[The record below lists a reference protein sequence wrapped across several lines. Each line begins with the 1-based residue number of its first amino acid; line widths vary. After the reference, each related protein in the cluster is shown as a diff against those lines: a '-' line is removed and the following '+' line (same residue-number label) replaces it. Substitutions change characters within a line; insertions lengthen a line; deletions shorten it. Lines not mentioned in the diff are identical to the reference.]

1 MDEVDKRII
10 AELQNDGRISV
21 TELADRLPLSLSATS
36 ERLRRLLDSGF
47 ITGFA
52 ATVDA
57 AAVGRTIEALVDVRF
72 GPGGYAP
79 DNDFGGATLSGV
91 VDAVHLTGR
100 FDMQLRVVARDVA
113 ELDRILESL
122 KDDLQAEET
131 NTRLIL
137 RSIAG
142 FPRPIPL
149 D

>member
-1 MDEVDKRII
+1 MDDVDKRII
-10 AELQNDGRISV
+10 AQLQNDGRISV

-36 ERLRRLLDSGF
+36 ERLRRLLDSGL

-52 ATVDA
+52 ATVDP
-57 AAVGRTIEALVDVRF
+57 AAVGRMIEALVDVRF

-79 DNDFGGATLSGV
+79 DIDFGGGTLAGV

-100 FDMQLRVVARDVA
+100 FDMQLRVAARDVA
-113 ELDRILESL
+113 ELDGILESL

-137 RSIAG
+137 RNIAG
-142 FPRPIPL
+142 FPRPTPL